1 MYACLHHVKKMKKV
15 LRKKAVY
22 GNITMLYVL
31 PDLQPLRT
39 GFKYGNHHLAWR
51 VLNFL
56 EGGAIYVRN
65 H

>member
-1 MYACLHHVKKMKKV
+1 MKKV

-51 VLNFL
+51 VLNYL